1 MSNTLLSYHFLEKLK
16 KLSFVEEI
24 WLFGSR
30 ARGDYEERS
39 DIDLAIVCPKAT
51 HADWLKV
58 MKIVDEPDTLLKID
72 CIRFN
77 DAELTE
83 DFCKNILKD
92 KRIIYMKEINWRD
105 SFQSLGKAIERLKE
119 VLEHPQLNENDFM
132 RDATIQRFEFSIEL
146 FWKVL
151 KKILK

>member
-1 MSNTLLSYHFLEKLK
+1 MNQNVSKTLLSYLFLEELK
-16 KLSFVEEI
+16 KLPFVEEI

-51 HADWLKV
+51 DADWLKV

-72 CIRFN
+72 CIKFN
-77 DAELTE
+77 EAELPE

-92 KRIIYMKEINWRD
+92 KRILYMKEIISGRLATLNGRPPVMANRSESDRVILIFD
-105 SFQSLGKAIERLKE
+105 SIAVSR
-119 VLEHPQLNENDFM
+119 
-132 RDATIQRFEFSIEL
+132 
-146 FWKVL
+146 
-151 KKILK
+151 